1 MQIETES
8 NIDIEQ
14 YLNKQKLI
22 LDNNLKKIFEESN
35 NFSYPNKLWDAVKYS
50 LLDGGK
56 RIRGIFCLASFYSAK
71 QVCASINQSITQD
84 RLCQVNWTKAIHPEN
99 EEDCLAV
106 ACSIEIVHAMSLIHD
121 DLPSMDND
129 DLRRGKP
136 SCHKA
141 FGEATAILAGD
152 AMLSLAFQLLT
163 ERIKHVSAEQ
173 KLMVINILAKAFTLG
188 LVPGQILDL
197 TNSENGGDLKLTET
211 IYKLKTA
218 ELIRAS
224 VLCGAIIG
232 LDSDN
237 QLEIKSKEKIIEH
250 LSIFG
255 LKVGIAFQIID
266 DILDITSDTKTLG
279 KTSGKDKE
287 QKKGTYPM
295 IIGIERSKE
304 IANNLISE
312 AKSELNKLPLKTL
325 ILSELSDYVINRI
338 N

>member
-1 MQIETES
+1 MPAKTKS
-8 NIDIEQ
+8 DIDIEQ
-14 YLNKQKLI
+14 YLITQKQLI
-22 LDNNLKKIFEESN
+22 DNNLKRIFEDT
-35 NFSYPNKLWDAVKYS
+35 NFSYPPQLWDAVKYS
-50 LLDGGK
+50 ILDGGK
-56 RIRGIFCLASFYSAK
+56 RIRGIFCIAALE
-71 QVCASINQSITQD
+71 SINNSY
-84 RLCQVNWTKAIHPEN
+84 L
-99 EEDCLAV
+99 EDCLTV
-106 ACSIEIVHAMSLIHD
+106 TSCIETVHAMSLIHD

-141 FGEATAILAGD
+141 FGEAIAILAGD

-163 ERIKHVSAEQ
+163 ENTKNISAEE
-173 KLMVINILAKAFTLG
+173 KLNLIKILSKGFTLG
-188 LVPGQILDL
+188 LVPGQVLDL
-197 TNSENGGDLKLTET
+197 MNSENEGDLKLTET

-232 LDSDN
+232 LDADN
-237 QLEIKSKEKIIEH
+237 QAEKKYTREKERILKH
-250 LSIFG
+250 FDTFG

-266 DILDITSDTKTLG
+266 DILDITGDTKTLG

-295 IIGIERSKE
+295 IIGVERSKE
-304 IANNLISE
+304 IAKNLIIE
-312 AKSELNKLPLKTL
+312 AKSALKMLPLKTQ
-325 ILSELSDYVINRI
+325 ILSELSDYVIDRI

>member
-1 MQIETES
+1 MPAKTES
-8 NIDIEQ
+8 NIDIEN
-14 YLNKQKLI
+14 YLSKQKNI
-22 LDNNLKKIFEESN
+22 IDNNLKRLFEEN
-35 NFSYPNKLWDAVKYS
+35 KNFSYPNKLWNAVRYS

-56 RIRGIFCLASFYSAK
+56 RIRGVFCLTALE
-71 QVCASINQSITQD
+71 CINKTF
-84 RLCQVNWTKAIHPEN
+84 A
-99 EEDCLAV
+99 EDCLTV

-141 FGEATAILAGD
+141 FGEAIAILAGD
-152 AMLSLAFQLLT
+152 AMLSLAFQLVT
-163 ERIKHVSAEQ
+163 EHTKNISPAQ
-173 KLMVINILAKAFTLG
+173 KLNLINVLARAFTLG
-188 LVPGQILDL
+188 LVPGQVLDL
-197 TNSENGGDLKLTET
+197 MNSENEGDLKLTEN

-224 VLCGAIIG
+224 IVCGAIIG

-237 QLEIKSKEKIIEH
+237 QSENKLFRPNEKEKILEH
-250 LSIFG
+250 FSDFG

-295 IIGIERSKE
+295 IVGIEKSKE
-304 IANNLISE
+304 IAGNLISE
-312 AKSELNKLPLKTL
+312 AKSELKKIPFKTET
-325 ILSELSDYVINRI
+325 LSELSEYVINRI

>member
-1 MQIETES
+1 MPTQAGS
-8 NIDIEQ
+8 NIDIES
-14 YLNKQKLI
+14 YLTKQKNI
-22 LDNNLKKIFEESN
+22 IDNNLKRLFEESKK
-35 NFSYPNKLWDAVKYS
+35 FSYPDKLWDAVKYS

-56 RIRGIFCLASFYSAK
+56 RIRGIFCLATLE
-71 QVCASINQSITQD
+71 SINN
-84 RLCQVNWTKAIHPEN
+84 LFL
-99 EEDCLAV
+99 EDCLTL

-141 FGEATAILAGD
+141 FGEAIAILAGD
-152 AMLSLAFQLLT
+152 AMLSLAFQLVT
-163 ERIKHVSAEQ
+163 EHTKQISSYQ
-173 KLMVINILAKAFTLG
+173 KLNLINILSRAFTLG
-188 LVPGQILDL
+188 LVPGQVLDL
-197 TNSENGGDLKLTET
+197 MNSENEKDLKLTEN

-218 ELIRAS
+218 ELIKAS

-232 LDSDN
+232 LGSDN
-237 QLEIKSKEKIIEH
+237 QSENKLFKSHEKEKILEYF
-250 LSIFG
+250 SSFG

-266 DILDITSDTKTLG
+266 DILDITSDTKMLG

-295 IIGIERSKE
+295 ILGIEQSKKISGDL
-304 IANNLISE
+304 IAE
-312 AKSELNKLPLKTL
+312 AKLELKKIPFKTQ
-325 ILSELSDYVINRI
+325 ILSELSEYVINRV

>member
-1 MQIETES
+1 MPIKTES
-8 NIDIEQ
+8 NIDIEN
-14 YLNKQKLI
+14 YLTKQKNI
-22 LDNNLKKIFEESN
+22 IDNNLKRLFEKNKS
-35 NFSYPNKLWDAVKYS
+35 FSYPNELWNAVKYS

-56 RIRGIFCLASFYSAK
+56 RIRGIFCLASL
-71 QVCASINQSITQD
+71 QSITNTF
-84 RLCQVNWTKAIHPEN
+84 L
-99 EEDCLAV
+99 EDCLTV

-141 FGEATAILAGD
+141 FGEAIAILAGD
-152 AMLSLAFQLLT
+152 AMLSLAFQLVT
-163 ERIKHVSAEQ
+163 ENTKDISPTQ
-173 KLMVINILAKAFTLG
+173 KINLINVLAKAFTLG
-188 LVPGQILDL
+188 LVPGQALDL
-197 TNSENGGDLKLTET
+197 MNSDNIGDLQLTEN

-224 VLCGAIIG
+224 ILCGAIIG
-232 LDSDN
+232 LDLDN
-237 QLEIKSKEKIIEH
+237 QSKNKLFESHEKEKIIEH
-250 LSIFG
+250 FGNFG

-295 IIGIERSKE
+295 IIGIEQSKE
-304 IANNLISE
+304 IAENLISE
-312 AKSELNKLPLKTL
+312 AKAELKNIPLKTQ
-325 ILSELSDYVINRI
+325 ILSDLSEYVINRI

>member
-1 MQIETES
+1 MPTQTGS
-8 NIDIEQ
+8 NIDIES
-14 YLNKQKLI
+14 YLTKQKNI
-22 LDNNLKKIFEESN
+22 IDNNLKRLFEESK
-35 NFSYPNKLWDAVKYS
+35 NFSYPGKLWDAIKYS

-56 RIRGIFCLASFYSAK
+56 RIRGIFCLATLE
-71 QVCASINQSITQD
+71 SINN
-84 RLCQVNWTKAIHPEN
+84 LFL
-99 EEDCLAV
+99 EDCLTL

-141 FGEATAILAGD
+141 FGEAIAILAGD
-152 AMLSLAFQLLT
+152 AMLSLAFQLVT
-163 ERIKHVSAEQ
+163 EHTKQISSYQ
-173 KLMVINILAKAFTLG
+173 KLNLINILSRAFTLG
-188 LVPGQILDL
+188 LVPGQVLDL
-197 TNSENGGDLKLTET
+197 MNSENEKDLKLTEN

-218 ELIRAS
+218 ELIKAS

-237 QLEIKSKEKIIEH
+237 QSENKLFKPHEKEKI
-250 LSIFG
+250 LRYFSSFG

-295 IIGIERSKE
+295 ILGIEQSKKISGDL
-304 IANNLISE
+304 IAE
-312 AKSELNKLPLKTL
+312 AKLELKKIPFKTQ
-325 ILSELSDYVINRI
+325 ILSELSEYVINRI

>member
-1 MQIETES
+1 MLAKTKS
-8 NIDIEQ
+8 DIDIEK
-14 YLNKQKLI
+14 YLVSQKQLI
-22 LDNNLKKIFEESN
+22 DNNLEKIFQGN
-35 NFSYPNKLWDAVKYS
+35 KNFSYPEQLWNAVKYS
-50 LLDGGK
+50 LLEGGK
-56 RIRGIFCLASFYSAK
+56 RIRGILCLA
-71 QVCASINQSITQD
+71 VLESINSSHLQ
-84 RLCQVNWTKAIHPEN
+84 
-99 EEDCLAV
+99 DCLTV

-129 DLRRGKP
+129 DLRRGRP

-141 FGEATAILAGD
+141 FGEAIAILAGD
-152 AMLSLAFQLLT
+152 AMLSLAFQLVT
-163 ERIKHVSAEQ
+163 EHTKNISPTE
-173 KLMVINILAKAFTLG
+173 KLNLINILARAFTLG
-188 LVPGQILDL
+188 LVPGQVLDL
-197 TNSENGGDLKLTET
+197 MNSENKGDLKLTEN

-224 VLCGAIIG
+224 ILCGAIIG

-237 QLEIKSKEKIIEH
+237 QLESKLFKPHEKEKILEH
-250 LSIFG
+250 FSSFG

-295 IIGIERSKE
+295 ILGIEQSKE
-304 IANNLISE
+304 IAGNLILE
-312 AKSELNKLPLKTL
+312 ANLELKKIPLKTK
-325 ILSELSDYVINRI
+325 ILSELSNYVINRI

>member
-1 MQIETES
+1 MSIETKS
-8 NIDIEQ
+8 NIDIES
-14 YLNKQKLI
+14 YLAKQKQI
-22 LDNNLKKIFEESN
+22 IDNNLKRLFDEDK
-35 NFSYPNKLWDAVKYS
+35 NFSYPDELWNAVKYS
-50 LLDGGK
+50 LLDAGK
-56 RIRGIFCLASFYSAK
+56 RIRGIFCLASFDSAK
-71 QVCASINQSITQD
+71 LYGDAMASPYNASTNQPI
-84 RLCQVNWTKAIHPEN
+84 LLNHKN
-99 EEDCLAV
+99 EGDCLTV

-141 FGEATAILAGD
+141 FGEAIAILAGD
-152 AMLSLAFQLLT
+152 AMLSLAFQLIT
-163 ERIKHVSAEQ
+163 DSIKQISPPQ
-173 KLMVINILAKAFTLG
+173 RLNIINVLAKAFTLG
-188 LVPGQILDL
+188 LVPGQVLDL
-197 TNSENGGDLKLTET
+197 MNSGKEGNLKLTEN

-224 VLCGAIIG
+224 ILCGAIIG

-237 QLEIKSKEKIIEH
+237 QLENKLFSYDKTLEH
-250 LSIFG
+250 FSNFG

-295 IIGIERSKE
+295 IIGIERSKK
-304 IANNLISE
+304 IAENLILE
-312 AKSELNKLPLKTL
+312 AKSELKEIPMKTQ

>member
-1 MQIETES
+1 MPIKTEL
-8 NIDIEQ
+8 NIDIES
-14 YLNKQKLI
+14 YLAKQKNI
-22 LDNNLKKIFEESN
+22 IDNNLKRLFEEN
-35 NFSYPNKLWDAVKYS
+35 KNFSYPSELWNAVKYS

-56 RIRGIFCLASFYSAK
+56 RIRGIFCLATLE
-71 QVCASINQSITQD
+71 SINN
-84 RLCQVNWTKAIHPEN
+84 LFL
-99 EEDCLAV
+99 EDCLTV

-141 FGEATAILAGD
+141 FGEAIAILAGD
-152 AMLSLAFQLLT
+152 AMLSLAFQLVT
-163 ERIKHVSAEQ
+163 EGSKNISPTQ
-173 KLMVINILAKAFTLG
+173 KINLINVLAKAFTLG
-188 LVPGQILDL
+188 LVPGQVLDL
-197 TNSENGGDLKLTET
+197 MNLENNGDLRLTEN

-224 VLCGAIIG
+224 VLCGSIIG

-237 QLEIKSKEKIIEH
+237 QSENKLFKPHEKEKILEH
-250 LSIFG
+250 FSNFG

-295 IIGIERSKE
+295 IIGIEKSKE
-304 IANNLISE
+304 IAENLISE
-312 AKSELNKLPLKTL
+312 AKSELKKIPLLTQ
-325 ILSELSDYVINRI
+325 ILSDLSEYVINRI

>member
-1 MQIETES
+1 MSIETKS
-8 NIDIEQ
+8 NIDIEN
-14 YLNKQKLI
+14 YLDKQKSI
-22 LDNNLKKIFEESN
+22 IDTNLKSLFEKN
-35 NFSYPNKLWDAVKYS
+35 KNFSSPDELWNAVKYS
-50 LLDGGK
+50 LLDSGK
-56 RIRGIFCLASFYSAK
+56 RIRGIFCLASFES
-71 QVCASINQSITQD
+71 STRND
-84 RLCQVNWTKAIHPEN
+84 DFL
-99 EEDCLAV
+99 EDCLTI

-141 FGEATAILAGD
+141 FGEAIAILAGD
-152 AMLSLAFQLLT
+152 AMLSLAFQLVT
-163 ERIKHVSAEQ
+163 EHTKNISSSQ
-173 KLMVINILAKAFTLG
+173 KLNLIDVLAKAFTLG
-188 LVPGQILDL
+188 LVPGQVLDL
-197 TNSENGGDLKLTET
+197 MNSETGGDLKLTEK

-224 VLCGAIIG
+224 ILCGAIIG
-232 LDSDN
+232 LDPDN
-237 QLEIKSKEKIIEH
+237 QFGNKSFELNEKEKILEH
-250 LSIFG
+250 FSNFG

-295 IIGIERSKE
+295 IIGVEQSKK
-304 IANNLISE
+304 IAENLISE
-312 AKSELNKLPLKTL
+312 AKSELKKIPLKTQ
-325 ILSELSDYVINRI
+325 ILSELSEHVINRI

>member
-1 MQIETES
+1 MQLKTES
-8 NIDIEQ
+8 NIDIEN
-14 YLNKQKLI
+14 YLAKQKNI
-22 LDNNLKKIFEESN
+22 IDNHLKRLFEEN
-35 NFSYPNKLWDAVKYS
+35 KNFSYPNELWNAVKYS

-56 RIRGIFCLASFYSAK
+56 RIRGIFCLAALE
-71 QVCASINQSITQD
+71 CINKTF
-84 RLCQVNWTKAIHPEN
+84 V
-99 EEDCLAV
+99 EDCLTV

-141 FGEATAILAGD
+141 FGEAIAILAGD
-152 AMLSLAFQLLT
+152 AMLSLAFQLVT
-163 ERIKHVSAEQ
+163 EHTKNVAPVK
-173 KLMVINILAKAFTLG
+173 KLNLINILARAFTLG
-188 LVPGQILDL
+188 LVPGQALDL
-197 TNSENGGDLKLTET
+197 MNSEYEVDLKLTEN

-224 VLCGAIIG
+224 ILCGAIIG

-237 QLEIKSKEKIIEH
+237 QSENKLFKSSEKEKMLGH
-250 LSIFG
+250 FSSFG

-295 IIGIERSKE
+295 IIGIEKSKD
-304 IANNLISE
+304 IAKNLITE
-312 AKSELNKLPLKTL
+312 AKSELEKIPLKTQ
-325 ILSELSDYVINRI
+325 ILSELSEYVINRI

>member
-1 MQIETES
+1 MPTQAGS
-8 NIDIEQ
+8 NIDIES
-14 YLNKQKLI
+14 YLTKQKNI
-22 LDNNLKKIFEESN
+22 IDNNLKRLFEESK
-35 NFSYPNKLWDAVKYS
+35 NFSYPDKLWDAVKYS

-56 RIRGIFCLASFYSAK
+56 RIRGIFCLATLE
-71 QVCASINQSITQD
+71 SINN
-84 RLCQVNWTKAIHPEN
+84 LFL
-99 EEDCLAV
+99 EDCLTL

-141 FGEATAILAGD
+141 FGEAIAILAGD
-152 AMLSLAFQLLT
+152 AMLSLAFQLVT
-163 ERIKHVSAEQ
+163 EHTKQISSYQ
-173 KLMVINILAKAFTLG
+173 KLNLINILSRAFTLG
-188 LVPGQILDL
+188 LVPGQVLDL
-197 TNSENGGDLKLTET
+197 MNSENEKDLKLTENL
-211 IYKLKTA
+211 YKLKTA
-218 ELIRAS
+218 ELIKAS

-237 QLEIKSKEKIIEH
+237 QSENKPFKSHEKEKILEYF
-250 LSIFG
+250 SSFG

-295 IIGIERSKE
+295 ILGIEQSKKISGDL
-304 IANNLISE
+304 IAE
-312 AKSELNKLPLKTL
+312 AKLELKKIPFKTQ
-325 ILSELSDYVINRI
+325 ILSELSEYVINRV

>member
-1 MQIETES
+1 MPTKTES
-8 NIDIEQ
+8 NIDIES
-14 YLNKQKLI
+14 YLSEQKNI
-22 LDNNLKKIFEESN
+22 IDNNLKRLFEEN
-35 NFSYPNKLWDAVKYS
+35 KNFSYPNELWDAVKYS

-56 RIRGIFCLASFYSAK
+56 RIRGIFCLAALE
-71 QVCASINQSITQD
+71 SIN
-84 RLCQVNWTKAIHPEN
+84 NKYF
-99 EEDCLAV
+99 EDCLTV

-141 FGEATAILAGD
+141 FGEAIAILAGD
-152 AMLSLAFQLLT
+152 AMLSLAFQLVT
-163 ERIKHVSAEQ
+163 EHTKNISPIQ
-173 KLMVINILAKAFTLG
+173 KLNLINILARAFTLG
-188 LVPGQILDL
+188 LVPGQVLDL
-197 TNSENGGDLKLTET
+197 MNSDNEGDLKLTEN

-224 VLCGAIIG
+224 ILCGAIIG

-237 QLEIKSKEKIIEH
+237 QSENKLFKLPEKEKILEH
-250 LSIFG
+250 FSNFG

-295 IIGIERSKE
+295 IIGIEHSKE
-304 IANNLISE
+304 IAENLISE
-312 AKSELNKLPLKTL
+312 AKSELKKIPLLTQ
-325 ILSELSDYVINRI
+325 ILSELSEYVINRI